1 MDNFIS
7 EELSAEY
14 EILSCL
20 KSGESS
26 SAYII
31 YDRACGRKAV
41 LKTGSAE
48 LMENEARTLA
58 QLSCKGVPQVY
69 RCFESGGRSC
79 LIRQYIQGEN
89 LREYVEKNGGFS
101 ERKAVRICAE
111 VCGILSVLHG
121 RKPPVVHRD
130 IKSDNII
137 ITPEDEVCLIDFG
150 TAREFDV
157 SSSRDTQVMG
167 TPAVAPPEQFGYS
180 QTDERS
186 DVYAVGV
193 LLHELVTGSSKLA
206 EGKVSRGLERII
218 KKCTAF
224 SPEERYENA
233 CAVKKALVKF
243 QKRGKAAVLSIAACC
258 AAAVLCFAAAH
269 MINDN
274 AQLPD
279 TPMVSEAS
287 GKTIKTAVYDTVTD
301 KNRFHTFADKAVE
314 EEVCRMLGKA
324 AGTVT
329 FRDLE
334 SITQLALTGSSPV
347 DGWSDID
354 IHGTG
359 ITVNGVTVTDF
370 GNVKSLED
378 LAFMPNLTT
387 VVLCCQEI
395 SDLSPLAGLNI
406 VRLALH
412 DNMISDISPL
422 KDCVRLEE
430 LYISNNPVSDFSSLS
445 ELPLLSSVNA
455 GATDIETL
463 DDLAKI
469 KKLEVLDISFC
480 YKLNDFS
487 ALAEMELRDFAS
499 DTLFNCENAVGLL
512 NGMTSIE
519 RLFVWNLGE
528 IESTEQLSGLANI
541 QYMLLDYCG
550 GLESLEGING
560 FAELEVLSLQNTTV
574 TDLSPLAGNE
584 TIEYIFISETFAE
597 DYSPLAEMSA
607 LECIVC
613 SEAQAEDVKKAIEG
627 KAGINIVISNL
638 D

>member
-7 EELSAEY
+7 EKLSAEY

-20 KSGESS
+20 KSGENA

-58 QLSCKGVPQVY
+58 KLSCNGVPRVY

-89 LREYVEKNGGFS
+89 LREYVKKNGGFT
-101 ERKAVRICAE
+101 EKKAVGLCVS

-137 ITPEDEVCLIDFG
+137 LTPEGEVYIIDFG

-157 SSSRDTQVMG
+157 SSNRDTQVMG

-193 LLHELVTGSSKLA
+193 LLHELVTGSSKLT

-224 SPEERYENA
+224 SPEERYSNA
-233 CAVKKALVKF
+233 GAVKKALTKF
-243 QKRGKAAVLSIAACC
+243 QKRGKAAVTGIAACC
-258 AAAVLCFAAAH
+258 AAAVLCFAAAFGF
-269 MINDN
+269 NDS
-274 AQLPD
+274 APPPAEPILSED
-279 TPMVSEAS
+279 TEETVKE
-287 GKTIKTAVYDTVTD
+287 AVYDTETD
-301 KNRFHTFADKAVE
+301 KNRFYTFADKAVE
-314 EEVCRMLGKA
+314 EEVCRMLGKT

-329 FRDLE
+329 LRDLE
-334 SITQLALTGSSPV
+334 SVTQLAVAGNSPV
-347 DGWSDID
+347 ESWDDIF
-354 IHGTG
+354 IHGRSITSGG
-359 ITVNGVTVTDF
+359 IEVTDF
-370 GNVKSLED
+370 GDVKTLDD
-378 LAFMPNLTT
+378 LAYMPNLKT

-395 SDLSPLAGLNI
+395 TDISPLAGTNI
-406 VRLALH
+406 SRLALH
-412 DNMISDISPL
+412 GNMISDITPL
-422 KDCVRLEE
+422 KDCLRLET
-430 LYISNNPVSDFSSLS
+430 LYISNNPVSDFSPLA
-445 ELPLLSSVNA
+445 ELPLLSALNA
-455 GATDIETL
+455 GAADIESL
-463 DDLAKI
+463 DDLAGI
-469 KKLEVLDISFC
+469 KNLEALDISYC
-480 YKLNDFS
+480 LNLNDFS
-487 ALAEMELRDFAS
+487 ALSEMKLRELRT
-499 DTLFNCENAVGLL
+499 DTLYNCENAVELL
-512 NGMTSIE
+512 NEMTTLE
-519 RLFVWNLGE
+519 RLIVWNLGE
-528 IESTEQLSGLANI
+528 IKSTEQLSGLADMR
-541 QYMLLDYCG
+541 YLLLDFCG
-550 GLESLEGING
+550 GLESLEGINS
-560 FAELEVLSLQNTTV
+560 FAELNMFSIQKTAV

-584 TIEYIFISETFAE
+584 TIEYIFIAETFAE

-607 LECIVC
+607 LKSIVC
-613 SEAQAEDVKKAIEG
+613 SEAQAEDIKKAVG
-627 KAGINIVISNL
+627 DRTDINIEVKEL